1 MSDPR
6 LISDLHGK
14 HPVIRGKRVPPPFLA
29 MDQNFRQNLIRLRKR
44 SVRQNEKAHRS
55 LEDCWV
61 TEARLREYFYDLPRP
76 PADDPPVLLHLSP
89 DHNKA

>member
-1 MSDPR
+1 
-6 LISDLHGK
+6 
-14 HPVIRGKRVPPPFLA
+14 

-55 LEDCWV
+55 LEVCWV
-61 TEARLREYFYDLPRP
+61 TEASLREYFYDLPRP
-76 PADDPPVLLHLSP
+76 PADSPPVLLHLSP